1 MLRKDYILWKV
12 WIDISFFSYLLNLIS
27 LQSLLEEYFPSF
39 KSSFLLRLVLFII
52 QNLLFIRKVHPLII

>member
-12 WIDISFFSYLLNLIS
+12 WIDIFFSYLLNLIS

-52 QNLLFIRKVHPLII
+52 QNLLFIRKILPLII

>member
-27 LQSLLEEYFPSF
+27 LQSLLEEFTLLPSNLHF
-39 KSSFLLRLVLFII
+39 SYDWFFLLFKIYYSLERYS
-52 QNLLFIRKVHPLII
+52 R